1 MTLRRQAITA
11 ALALGLLASPAAGCG
26 DGGASRLAARPVSDA
41 AAAAARRAESTAG
54 RAARDATRTRA
65 IGTGG
70 PIEKSGSSSSGARTA
85 IERIASESNDYRRAA
100 CRSVNAHA
108 YARSTSPEQAY
119 TAVVTSAGYVVP
131 YTVFLEI
138 WTSVAQ
144 LSDGDADAAA
154 SLLCAG

>member
-1 MTLRRQAITA
+1 
-11 ALALGLLASPAAGCG
+11 
-26 DGGASRLAARPVSDA
+26 
-41 AAAAARRAESTAG
+41 
-54 RAARDATRTRA
+54 
-65 IGTGG
+65 
-70 PIEKSGSSSSGARTA
+70 
-85 IERIASESNDYRRAA
+85 
-100 CRSVNAHA
+100 VNAHA